1 MEDGNRNYF
10 EDSTVALGTIF
21 TIVAIL
27 VLTVIL
33 IWG

>member
-21 TIVAIL
+21 TIVAIV

>member
-1 MEDGNRNYF
+1 MEEGNRRYF

-21 TIVAIL
+21 TLASLAI
-27 VLTVIL
+27 LTVIL

>member
-27 VLTVIL
+27 ILTVIL